1 MFQPITK
8 LSKFIMIIVCIIVSI
23 IILFLWIIGIC
34 VLKDWDKYG
43 IEPTL
48 WFSESKKVYSD
59 GGFGDFINYGEYTFN
74 DKSIRKFKNNKWYK
88 QVEEN
93 DIDNIKSYFENYE
106 EFVSDTDFAEKY
118 SFDKDV
124 QINKGDYYYIYTLE
138 GKPIGNSKYR
148 KFDNYDVYY
157 VDIET
162 KTVYYI
168 HANI

>member
-1 MFQPITK
+1 MK
-8 LSKFIMIIVCIIVSI
+8 NLS
-23 IILFLWIIGIC
+23 LA
-34 VLKDWDKYG
+34 
-43 IEPTL
+43 
-48 WFSESKKVYSD
+48 
-59 GGFGDFINYGEYTFN
+59 
-74 DKSIRKFKNNKWYK
+74 R
-88 QVEEN
+88 
-93 DIDNIKSYFENYE
+93 
-106 EFVSDTDFAEKY
+106 KY
-118 SFDKDV
+118 SFDRNV

>member
-1 MFQPITK
+1 M
-8 LSKFIMIIVCIIVSI
+8 
-23 IILFLWIIGIC
+23 
-34 VLKDWDKYG
+34 
-43 IEPTL
+43 
-48 WFSESKKVYSD
+48 
-59 GGFGDFINYGEYTFN
+59 
-74 DKSIRKFKNNKWYK
+74 
-88 QVEEN
+88 EEN

-106 EFVSDTDFAEKY
+106 EFVSGTEFAEKY
-118 SFDKDV
+118 SFDKNV